1 MTYKKT
7 TALILILLTLPLIS
21 SAKVVINEVAWMGT
35 EESYSD
41 EWIEL
46 YNNSTNTV
54 NLEGWKIF
62 TADKKIEI
70 ILTGEVK
77 PKGFFLL
84 ERTNDETVP
93 AIKADLIYKGSL
105 NNKGESLFLENKK
118 GLIDF
123 VDCSS
128 GWFKG
133 DNDTKATMERIDPGK
148 EALPGNW
155 QTSSKRGGTPKEK
168 NSQKIVTKKK
178 EENQNKQLAQI
189 AKPSQN
195 QSFLRIL
202 SIGLFISF
210 FSGILILLLR
220 EKLDNNA

>member
-77 PKGFFLL
+77 PKFFFLL
-84 ERTNDETVP
+84 
-93 AIKADLIYKGSL
+93 
-105 NNKGESLFLENKK
+105 
-118 GLIDF
+118 
-123 VDCSS
+123 
-128 GWFKG
+128 
-133 DNDTKATMERIDPGK
+133 
-148 EALPGNW
+148 
-155 QTSSKRGGTPKEK
+155 
-168 NSQKIVTKKK
+168 
-178 EENQNKQLAQI
+178 
-189 AKPSQN
+189 
-195 QSFLRIL
+195 
-202 SIGLFISF
+202 
-210 FSGILILLLR
+210 
-220 EKLDNNA
+220 